1 MSRKTFVNLPVRN
14 LDATMAFW
22 SALDF
27 EFNPQFT
34 DDKAACMVVGEDS
47 YVMLLEQ
54 GFYSTFTSKSIVDT
68 ATHNEVIVAVSAD
81 SRDEVD
87 ALVHKA
93 LAAGGKPS
101 NDAIEDGPMYGWS
114 FQDVDGHLWELIYM
128 DPSAIEG

>member
-47 YVMLLEQ
+47 YVMLLEH
-54 GFYSTFTSKSIVDT
+54 GFYSSFPSKSIVAT

-101 NDAIEDGPMYGWS
+101 NDATE
-114 FQDVDGHLWELIYM
+114 
-128 DPSAIEG
+128 EGRWTAGGFREA